1 MHNIMDEHILSI
13 VRSCSRDEQSYQT
26 LKQIVNILQGERDHY
41 RKYMDLLERAVRN
54 DYEAIMITE
63 ASFEGSDPVIAF
75 VNEGFS
81 RMTGFGREE
90 VAGLTPRIL
99 HGKKTDQS
107 VLHQMRQ
114 KLMDGE
120 SFFGETVTYRRDGTE
135 FVNQWDV
142 HPLKDQG
149 GEITHWVSYQQDV
162 TQQRALEQHYNSRK
176 REWDNLSE
184 ELRNITA
191 LLDSEGRLLEAT
203 PAFRDLIQSGSG
215 ELEHLRFQDLLFD
228 SDRSRISD
236 LFDEVKKFGAQGLEF
251 NLTLITSQN
260 KRVEVSACASMI
272 RRDGEARI
280 HIRFR
285 NSGLRQRVD
294 ELLQAARHR
303 SLKLNGR
310 PTAV

>member
-1 MHNIMDEHILSI
+1 MPDSEFSGQAREKNNLPYCSSLSIPAASGWREQILFLTMSCSTTPILCGLKMHNIMDEHILSI

-184 ELRNITA
+184 DRKST
-191 LLDSEGRLLEAT
+191 RL
-203 PAFRDLIQSGSG
+203 
-215 ELEHLRFQDLLFD
+215 
-228 SDRSRISD
+228 
-236 LFDEVKKFGAQGLEF
+236 
-251 NLTLITSQN
+251 
-260 KRVEVSACASMI
+260 
-272 RRDGEARI
+272 
-280 HIRFR
+280 
-285 NSGLRQRVD
+285 NSSHV
-294 ELLQAARHR
+294 A
-303 SLKLNGR
+303 
-310 PTAV
+310 